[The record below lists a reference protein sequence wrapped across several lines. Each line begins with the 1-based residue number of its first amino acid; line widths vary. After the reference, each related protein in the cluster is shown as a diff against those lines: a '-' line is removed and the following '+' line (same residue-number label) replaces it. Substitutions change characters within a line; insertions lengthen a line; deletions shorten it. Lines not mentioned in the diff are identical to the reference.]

1 MKKKIYPA
9 IFKYDDND
17 KCYLVDFIDLKGCST
32 FGKSIE
38 DAFNMAQKAMG
49 LYLEDCKEYPVA
61 TQELN
66 KIKLDKNEFIALID
80 IDMEEYY
87 KKNSKRAVKKTLTIP
102 EWLNKEAEKKNIN
115 FSQVLQ
121 EALKVK
127 LELD

>member
-1 MKKKIYPA
+1 MKKKVYPA
-9 IFKYDDND
+9 IFTYDGEYYN
-17 KCYLVDFIDLKGCST
+17 VNFIDFSCST

-38 DAFNMAQKAMG
+38 EAFDMAQEAMG
-49 LYLEDCKEYPVA
+49 LYLENRKEYPAV
-61 TQELN
+61 TQELSR
-66 KIKLDKNEFIALID
+66 IKLNENEFIALID

-87 KKNSKRAVKKTLTIP
+87 KKHSNRSVKKTLSIP
-102 EWLNKEAEKKNIN
+102 EWLNTEAEKKNIN